1 MNPAPVLARV
11 RGAVCVF
18 SPDVEAPLW
27 IRERCVQ
34 PVDDHEHAAAAAADV
49 ASAESREQSGM
60 GPGEKSPC

>member
-34 PVDDHEHAAAAAADV
+34 PVDDQEHAAAADDM

-60 GPGEKSPC
+60 GPGEKSLC